1 MKDIW
6 ELAKANEAYIID
18 RRRYYHAHPEPSMQE
33 VETTKAIAKDLEALG
48 IEYKTFPDHTG
59 VLGIIRGGKPGKGI
73 MLRADIDGL
82 SGVHEAT
89 GLPFASQNPDCMH
102 ACGHDAHTAILLG
115 TAKLLQSMRESLHG
129 SVKLLFQPAEE
140 TIGGAAR
147 MIAQGCLE
155 SPHVDSVLGLHV
167 AGDLSAGQIGLKYG
181 KMYAASDMLT
191 LKVYGTSCHG
201 AHPNEG
207 VDAIL
212 IAAQILTAVQSLISR
227 NISPTDSAVCS
238 FGSIHG
244 GTVRNQIA
252 DYVELS
258 GIIRTLTPETRLFA
272 RKRVREICEQTASMM
287 GGRAELIVE
296 PSYSPLIN
304 NDRMVDLVRTVACA
318 QFGSDKVIL
327 RDVPSLGVED
337 FAYFAAERPS
347 CFFHLGCAHPEEKRR
362 IGHSCFFDI
371 DERCIPI
378 GIELYIASVLR
389 FLQQGNSDVAG
400 IV

>member
-1 MKDIW
+1 
-6 ELAKANEAYIID
+6 
-18 RRRYYHAHPEPSMQE
+18 
-33 VETTKAIAKDLEALG
+33 
-48 IEYKTFPDHTG
+48 
-59 VLGIIRGGKPGKGI
+59 
-73 MLRADIDGL
+73 
-82 SGVHEAT
+82 
-89 GLPFASQNPDCMH
+89 
-102 ACGHDAHTAILLG
+102 
-115 TAKLLQSMRESLHG
+115 
-129 SVKLLFQPAEE
+129 
-140 TIGGAAR
+140 

-167 AGDLSAGQIGLKYG
+167 AGDLPAGQIGLKYG

-227 NISPTDSAVCS
+227 SISPTDSAVCS

-304 NDRMVDLVRTVACA
+304 NDHMVDLVRNVACA

-389 FLQQGNSDVAG
+389 FLQHGNSDVAG